1 MQAQQL
7 ELDSGLPS
15 PSQSMVSQSLKTTL
29 QTMRMGMC
37 EADEHLEIASIFAPL
52 HARNCKSLKI
62 ETLTI
67 GGLCLV

>member
-37 EADEHLEIASIFAPL
+37 EANDHLEIASSSFT
-52 HARNCKSLKI
+52 CKEL
-62 ETLTI
+62 
-67 GGLCLV
+67 